1 MAGSFHPMAETLPLL
16 LRAARGESVER
27 PPVWMMRQAGRYM
40 KVYRDLRDRHP
51 GFRERSENPDLS
63 YEISMQPFH
72 AFHPDGV
79 ILFSDIL
86 TPLPGMGIDFDI
98 IESRGPLIE
107 PAIRN
112 QAQVEAL
119 RPLEPE
125 ASVPFVG
132 EVLRRL
138 RQDVGGQA
146 TVLGFVGAPWT
157 LAAYAVEGCSSKTY
171 AVIKAMAFQ
180 EPALLHQL
188 LGHLADSIATYVR
201 YQIDSGAQVV
211 QLFDSWAG
219 QLSPIDYDVFA
230 APYQK
235 KVIEL
240 VKATHPDTPLI
251 LYISGSAGVLER
263 MARTGVDFISLD
275 WTVDMAD
282 GCARLPAHLG
292 VQGNVDPGLLFGT
305 PGAIR
310 SEFSTRCARPGGG
323 ATFSIWA
330 MASCPAPQR
339 RTPGCFLKPA
349 RPSPSCL
356 EPRCDGIR
364 CRQPCTAA
372 DPDHRCQWLCGP
384 IHRRSPLQAQ

>member
-1 MAGSFHPMAETLPLL
+1 MAETLPLL
-16 LRAARGESVER
+16 LRAARGEPVER

-72 AFHPDGV
+72 AFRPDGV

-98 IESRGPLIE
+98 VESKGPLIE
-107 PAIRN
+107 PAIRT
-112 QAQVEAL
+112 QEQVDGL
-119 RPLEPE
+119 QPLNPE
-125 ASVPFVG
+125 ASLPFVG
-132 EVLRRL
+132 EVLSRL
-138 RQDVGGQA
+138 RQDVGNQA

-157 LAAYAVEGCSSKTY
+157 LAAYAVEGKSSKTY
-171 AVIKAMAFQ
+171 AVIKAMAFR

-188 LGHLADSIATYVR
+188 LAHLADSIATYVR

-219 QLSPIDYDVFA
+219 QLSPMDYDVFA

-235 KVIEL
+235 RVIDQ

-263 MARTGVDFISLD
+263 MGRTGIDIISLD

-305 PGAIR
+305 PEAIR
-310 SEFSTRCARPGGG
+310 ERILDTVRKARGRRHILNLGHGILPGTPEENARVFFETGKAIPELLG
-323 ATFSIWA
+323 ATV
-330 MASCPAPQR
+330 
-339 RTPGCFLKPA
+339 
-349 RPSPSCL
+349 
-356 EPRCDGIR
+356 
-364 CRQPCTAA
+364 
-372 DPDHRCQWLCGP
+372 
-384 IHRRSPLQAQ
+384 

>member
-1 MAGSFHPMAETLPLL
+1 MASTDPLL
-16 LRAARGESVER
+16 LRAARGEQVER

-72 AFHPDGV
+72 AFRPDGV

-98 IESRGPLIE
+98 IESKGPIIE
-107 PAIRN
+107 PPIRSLE
-112 QAQVEAL
+112 QVEAL
-119 RPLEPE
+119 RPLDPAE
-125 ASVPFVG
+125 SLPFVG
-132 EVLRRL
+132 EVLGRL
-138 RQDVGGQA
+138 RQSVGKEA
-146 TVLGFVGAPWT
+146 AVLGFVGAPWT
-157 LAAYAVEGCSSKTY
+157 LAAYAVEGRSSKNY
-171 AVIKAMAFQ
+171 AVIKAMAFR
-180 EPALLHQL
+180 EPELLHRL

-219 QLSPIDYDVFA
+219 LLSPIDYDVFA

-235 KVIEL
+235 RVIDQ

-263 MARTGVDFISLD
+263 MARTGIDIISLD

-282 GCARLPAHLG
+282 GLARLPQTIG

-305 PGAIR
+305 PEAIR
-310 SEFSTRCARPGGG
+310 ARILDTVRKARGRRHILNLGHGILPG
-323 ATFSIWA
+323 TISRLPSVILETMKRKA
-330 MASCPAPQR
+330 MTNQV
-339 RTPGCFLKPA
+339 
-349 RPSPSCL
+349 
-356 EPRCDGIR
+356 
-364 CRQPCTAA
+364 
-372 DPDHRCQWLCGP
+372 
-384 IHRRSPLQAQ
+384 